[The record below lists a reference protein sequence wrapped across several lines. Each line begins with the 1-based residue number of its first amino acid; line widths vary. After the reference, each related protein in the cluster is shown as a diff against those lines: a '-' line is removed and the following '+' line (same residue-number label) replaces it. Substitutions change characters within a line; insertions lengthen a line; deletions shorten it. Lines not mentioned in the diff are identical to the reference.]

1 MIKEIL
7 INEQITIPPRLL
19 NGNLMST
26 IESIVSNKLVNRCD
40 DETGYI
46 LELINIQKIKGGKIV
61 GDNANVIYEVIA
73 RVKVF
78 TVDKDEIINGIIT
91 KIDNKG
97 LFAQAGPFQIYVS
110 ISKIPSDY
118 KYENGKYVKN
128 DGSNSNTLELN
139 KMIPIKV
146 IGKKLSGI
154 NKMVVGSIE

>member
-7 INEQITIPPRLL
+7 INEQITIPPKLL

-40 DETGYI
+40 DDTGYI
-46 LELINIQKIKGGKIV
+46 LELLNIQKIKGGKIV
-61 GDNANVIYEVIA
+61 GDTANVIYDVIA
-73 RVKVF
+73 KVKVF

-110 ISKIPSDY
+110 ISKIPTDY
-118 KYENGKYVKN
+118 KFENGKYVKS
-128 DGSNSNTLELN
+128 DGANTLELN

>member
-1 MIKEIL
+1 MIKDIL
-7 INEQITIPPRLL
+7 ITEQINIPPKLL
-19 NGNLMST
+19 NDKLMST
-26 IESIVSNKLVNRCD
+26 IESICNKKLVNKCD

-46 LELINIQKIKGGKIV
+46 MEIINIHKIKGGNIV
-61 GDNANVIYEVIA
+61 GDAANVIYNVTVK
-73 RVKVF
+73 VKVF
-78 TVDKDEIINGIIT
+78 TVDKDEILNAIIT

-118 KYENGKYVKN
+118 KFENGKYIRQ
-128 DGSNSNTLELN
+128 NSTDTLEVN